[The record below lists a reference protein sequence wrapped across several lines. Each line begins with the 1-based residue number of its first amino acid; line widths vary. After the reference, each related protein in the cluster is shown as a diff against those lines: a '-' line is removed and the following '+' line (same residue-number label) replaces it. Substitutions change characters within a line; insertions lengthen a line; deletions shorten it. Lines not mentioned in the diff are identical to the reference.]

1 LNSGLGSGFSVEELF
16 MKTVFM
22 FPGQGSQ
29 SIGMMAGLLEEFEI
43 ARQVFD
49 EASEA
54 IGIDLKEIALHGP
67 EDRINQTAITQPIV
81 LTASIAMWRV
91 WESQTDIKPDF
102 VCGHSLGEYSALVA
116 SGVLTLKDAVRLV
129 HLRGSLMQDAVPMGE
144 GGMAAILGLD
154 EASVELACQ
163 EAAQGDV
170 VAAANYNSPGQVVI
184 SGASEALARAMV
196 IAKEKGA
203 KRAAKLPVS
212 VPCHCDLLKPAGES
226 LAEEMEKT
234 SFNPLLI
241 PIVQNV
247 NAAEVSGLS
256 ELKSNLLAHLHRP
269 VLWSQSIKALA
280 QNGAQIF
287 IECGPGKVL
296 TGLNKRIDKTVKTMN
311 MSDSAGMARVLAEFA
326 E

>member
-1 LNSGLGSGFSVEELF
+1 

-29 SIGMMAGLLEEFEI
+29 SIGMMASLLEEFEV

-54 IGIDLKEIALHGP
+54 IGVDLKEIALHGP
-67 EDRINQTAITQPIV
+67 EDQINQTAITQPIV
-81 LTASIAMWRV
+81 LAASIAMWRV
-91 WESQTDIKPDF
+91 WESQTDFKPDF

-116 SGVLTLKDAVRLV
+116 SGVLELKDAVRLV

-154 EASVELACQ
+154 EASVELACE
-163 EAAQGDV
+163 EAAQGSV

-184 SGASEALARAMV
+184 SGASEALERAMI

-226 LAEEMEKT
+226 LAQEMEKI

-247 NAAEVSGLS
+247 NATEVSDLS
-256 ELKSNLLAHLHRP
+256 VLKSNLLAHLHRP
-269 VLWSQSIKALA
+269 VLWSQSITALA
-280 QNGAQIF
+280 KNGAQTF

-311 MSDSAGMARVLAEFA
+311 MNDSASMDKVLAEIA
-326 E
+326 

>member
-1 LNSGLGSGFSVEELF
+1 

-29 SIGMMAGLLEEFEI
+29 SIGMMASLLEEYDV

-91 WESQTDIKPDF
+91 WESQTNRKPDF
-102 VCGHSLGEYSALVA
+102 VCGHSLGEYTALVA
-116 SGVLTLKDAVRLV
+116 SGVLSLKDAVKLV
-129 HLRGSLMQDAVPMGE
+129 HLRGTLMQDAVPMGE

-154 EASVELACQ
+154 DASVELACQ

-184 SGASEALARAMV
+184 SGASDALARAMV

-234 SFNPLLI
+234 VFNPLLI

-247 NAAEVSGLS
+247 NATEVSDLS
-256 ELKSNLLAHLHRP
+256 ELKLNLLAHLHRP
-269 VLWSQSIKALA
+269 VLWSQSITALVKD
-280 QNGAQIF
+280 GAELF

-311 MSDSAGMARVLAEFA
+311 MNDSASMAQVLAESS

>member
-1 LNSGLGSGFSVEELF
+1 

-29 SIGMMAGLLEEFEI
+29 SIGMMADLLENFEI

-49 EASEA
+49 GASEA
-54 IGIDLKEIALHGP
+54 IGIDLKEIVLQGS
-67 EDRINQTAITQPIV
+67 EGRINQTAITQPIV
-81 LTASIAMWRV
+81 LTASIAMWQV
-91 WESQTDIKPDF
+91 WESHTDIKPDI

-116 SGVLTLKDAVRLV
+116 SGVLSLKDAVRLV
-129 HLRGSLMQDAVPMGE
+129 HLRGSLMQNAVPMGE

-154 EASVELACQ
+154 EVSVELACQ
-163 EAAQGDV
+163 EAAQGQV

-184 SGASEALARAMV
+184 SGASDALERAMV

-203 KRAAKLPVS
+203 KRTTKLPVS
-212 VPCHCDLLKPAGES
+212 VPCHCELLKPAGES
-226 LAEEMEKT
+226 LAEEMEKMT
-234 SFNPLLI
+234 FNPLLI

-247 NAAEVSGLS
+247 NAAEVSNLS

-269 VLWSQSIKALA
+269 VLWSQSITGLVKG
-280 QNGAQIF
+280 GAQLF
-287 IECGPGKVL
+287 VECGPGKVL
-296 TGLNKRIDKTVKTMN
+296 TGLNKRIDKTVKTMTMN
-311 MSDSAGMARVLAEFA
+311 DSASMVQVLAELS

>member
-1 LNSGLGSGFSVEELF
+1 

-29 SIGMMAGLLEEFEI
+29 SIGMMAGLLEEFEV

-54 IGIDLKEIALHGP
+54 IGIDLKEIALNGP
-67 EDRINQTAITQPIV
+67 VERINQTAITQPIV
-81 LTASIAMWRV
+81 LTASVAMWRV
-91 WESQTDIKPDF
+91 WESKTDIKPDF

-116 SGVLTLKDAVRLV
+116 SGVLSLKDAVRLV

-154 EASVELACQ
+154 EAAVELACQ
-163 EAAQGDV
+163 EASQGDV
-170 VAAANYNSPGQVVI
+170 VAAANYNSPGQIVI
-184 SGASEALARAMV
+184 SGASEALERAMV

-212 VPCHCDLLKPAGES
+212 VPCHCDLLKPAGEF

-247 NAAEVSGLS
+247 SAAEVSDLL

-269 VLWSQSIKALA
+269 VLWSQSITALA
-280 QNGAQIF
+280 KSGAQTF

-311 MSDSAGMARVLAEFA
+311 MCDSESMAQVLAEFA

>member
-1 LNSGLGSGFSVEELF
+1 

-29 SIGMMAGLLEEFEI
+29 SIGMMAELLEEFAI
-43 ARQVFD
+43 ARDVFE

-54 IGIDLKEIALHGP
+54 IGIDLKAIALQGS

-102 VCGHSLGEYSALVA
+102 VCGHSLGEYTALVA
-116 SGVLTLKDAVRLV
+116 SGVLSLKDAVRLV

-154 EASVELACQ
+154 DEAIELACQ
-163 EAAQGDV
+163 EAEQGEV

-184 SGASEALARAMV
+184 SGATNALERAMV
-196 IAKEKGA
+196 LAKEKGA
-203 KRAAKLPVS
+203 RRAAKLSVS
-212 VPCHCDLLKPAGES
+212 VPCHCDLLKPAGEA
-226 LAEEMEKT
+226 LAAEMEKT
-234 SFNPLLI
+234 TFNPLMI

-247 NAAEVSGLS
+247 NAAEVSDLS
-256 ELKSNLLAHLHRP
+256 ILKTNLLAHLHRP
-269 VLWSQSIKALA
+269 VLWSQSITELVKNDA
-280 QNGAQIF
+280 QLF

-296 TGLNKRIDKTVKTMN
+296 TGLNKRINKTVKTLN
-311 MSDSAGMARVLAEFA
+311 MSDSASMAKVLAEFA
-326 E
+326 ENF

>member
-1 LNSGLGSGFSVEELF
+1 

-29 SIGMMAGLLEEFEI
+29 SIGMMSSLLEEYEV

-49 EASEA
+49 EASES
-54 IGIDLKEIALHGP
+54 IGIDLKEIALNGP
-67 EDRINQTAITQPIV
+67 EERINQTAITQPIV

-91 WESQTDIKPDF
+91 WESKTDIKPDF

-116 SGVLTLKDAVRLV
+116 SGVLSLKDAVRLV
-129 HLRGSLMQDAVPMGE
+129 HLRGSLMQDAVPLGE

-154 EASVELACQ
+154 DDSVVLACE
-163 EAAQGDV
+163 EAAQGEV

-184 SGASEALARAMV
+184 SGAAEALARAMSL
-196 IAKEKGA
+196 AKEKGA

-226 LAEEMEKT
+226 LAAEMEKIQ
-234 SFNPLLI
+234 FNALSI
-241 PIVQNV
+241 PVVQNV
-247 NAAEVSGLS
+247 TATEIANLS
-256 ELKSNLLAHLHRP
+256 ELKSNLIAHLHRP
-269 VLWSQSIKALA
+269 VLWSQSISALA
-280 QNGAQIF
+280 NSGAQTF
-287 IECGPGKVL
+287 IECGPAKVL
-296 TGLNKRIDKTVKTMN
+296 SGLNKRIDKTVKTMN
-311 MSDSAGMARVLAEFA
+311 MNDSASMAQVLAELS

>member
-1 LNSGLGSGFSVEELF
+1 

-29 SIGMMAGLLEEFEI
+29 SIGMMAELLEEFDI
-43 ARQVFD
+43 ARQVFND
-49 EASEA
+49 ASAA
-54 IGIDLKEIALHGP
+54 IGIDLKEIALYGP
-67 EDRINQTAITQPIV
+67 GDRINQTAITQPLV

-116 SGVLTLKDAVRLV
+116 SGVLLLKDAVRLV

-184 SGASEALARAMV
+184 SGASEALARAMI

-203 KRAAKLPVS
+203 KRATKLPVS

-226 LAEEMEKT
+226 LAQEMEKT
-234 SFNPLLI
+234 LFNPLLI

-247 NAAEVSGLS
+247 SAAEVSDLS
-256 ELKSNLLAHLHRP
+256 ELKTNLLAHLHRP
-269 VLWSQSIKALA
+269 VLWSQSITALA
-280 QNGAQIF
+280 KNGAQTF

-296 TGLNKRIDKTVKTMN
+296 TGLNKRIDKTFKTMSMN
-311 MSDSAGMARVLAEFA
+311 DSASMAKVLAEFA
-326 E
+326 